1 MAVQAVPAAPSPDRE
16 LRDASLRPMVDAG
29 RGFWLL
35 FVVLGLVALAAAL
48 AYGLQLIS
56 GGLSVTG
63 LNDQVFWGVYEAA
76 LVTFIGFSYGGALV
90 SAVLRLTNASWRG
103 PVSRIAEGTAFA
115 TLLVGATFPI
125 IHLGHPERLWQML
138 TRPNINS
145 PIFWDMVAIA
155 TYMAATIILLALPL
169 IPDMAALRR
178 HPRVG
183 PWRRKLYTVLSLGW
197 SGSPQQ
203 RRALTRALTIV
214 AIMIVPMAVVV
225 HTVLSYT
232 FSLTSRPG
240 WHSTIFGPYFVI
252 GAIYSGVAVVILAAL
267 AYRRAYRLKRWIDDR
282 TIRNLAFV
290 MVALGLAYAYA
301 TFTEITTEGF
311 VGKEAEVELLYGL
324 MLDRYAPLF
333 WGFVGLGLLL
343 PITIIAVPRLRTPAG
358 IALAAGAVVVAMYL
372 KRVLIVVPP
381 LSRPVIGG
389 EPGAYM
395 PSVVEIMIVTGAAA
409 GVGLIMLVLFRL
421 VPVMSIDE
429 MEEIAEERRYRST
442 LVVEGPSWVEP
453 AAEAGDD

>member
-1 MAVQAVPAAPSPDRE
+1 MAVDALAAVPPANQE
-16 LRDASLRPMVDAG
+16 LRDAALRPVVEAG
-29 RGFWLL
+29 RRFWLL
-35 FVVLGLVALAAAL
+35 FAVAALVVLAGAV
-48 AYGLQLIS
+48 AYGIQLVS

-63 LNDQVFWGVYEAA
+63 LNDQVFWGAYEAA

-103 PVSRIAEGTAFA
+103 PVTRIAEGTALA

-125 IHLGHPERLWQML
+125 IHLGHPERLWQL
-138 TRPNINS
+138 FVRPNINS
-145 PIFWDMVAIA
+145 PIFWDMVAIL
-155 TYMAATIILLALPL
+155 TYMLATVILLALPL

-178 HPRVG
+178 DARLG
-183 PWRRKLYTVLSLGW
+183 GWRQRLYGVLSLGW
-197 SGSPQQ
+197 SGTPEQ

-214 AIMIVPMAVVV
+214 AILIVPMAVVV

-252 GAIYSGVAVVILAAL
+252 GAVYSGVAVVILASL

-282 TIRNLAFV
+282 TIRNLAYV
-290 MVALGLAYAYA
+290 MVALAVAYAYA

-311 VGKEAEVELLYGL
+311 VAKEAEVELLYGL
-324 MLDRYAPLF
+324 MIDRFAPLF
-333 WGFVGLGLLL
+333 WGFVGLGVVL
-343 PITIIAVPRLRTPAG
+343 PVALIAIPRTRTPAG

-372 KRVLIVVPP
+372 KRLLIVVPP

-395 PSVVEIMIVTGAAA
+395 PTVVEIAILTAAAA
-409 GVGLIMLVLFRL
+409 GVVLIMLVLFRL
-421 VPVMSIDE
+421 VPVLSIDE
-429 MEEIAEERRYRST
+429 MEEIEHKQAASAGNGAHA
-442 LVVEGPSWVEP
+442 VGP
-453 AAEAGDD
+453 AEASDD